1 MSLLTLQQ
9 RLKSLALD
17 PGPLDGVFGRRT
29 EAAINEALDRI
40 TPSVVST
47 PEREAPAAAGV
58 SAIINGQPKAKRT
71 INEVI
76 IHCAATPEGKDFT
89 VADITRW
96 HKERGFST
104 IGYHWVV
111 YRDGSVHAGRLEAS
125 IGAHVSGH
133 NADTLGVCYI
143 GGLSANGTIAKD
155 TRTPAQRAALTDLVK
170 ALVAKYP
177 TIKKI
182 SGHNQYAAK
191 ACPSF
196 DVRKDPLSKL
206 V

>member
-1 MSLLTLQQ
+1 MTILALQK
-9 RLKSLALD
+9 RLKSLGLD
-17 PGPLDGVFGRRT
+17 PGPIDGIYGSKT
-29 EAAINEALDRI
+29 EAAINEALDKL
-40 TPSVVST
+40 PGAPVSEKPIQT
-47 PEREAPAAAGV
+47 SDIA
-58 SAIINGQPKAKRT
+58 KAVNAQRKASRA

-111 YRDGSVHAGRLEAS
+111 YRDGSVHPGRLEAS

-143 GGLSANGTIAKD
+143 GGLAANGTLAKD
-155 TRTPAQRAALTDLVK
+155 TRTPAQKAALLDLVK
-170 ALVAKYP
+170 ALAAKYP
-177 TIKKI
+177 TIKKVT
-182 SGHNQYAAK
+182 GHNQYAQK

>member
-1 MSLLTLQQ
+1 MTVALQKRLMSL
-9 RLKSLALD
+9 
-17 PGPLDGVFGRRT
+17 GFPLPKFGADGDFGNET
-29 EAAINEALDRI
+29 KGAIHEALNELEKLR
-40 TPSVVST
+40 PS
-47 PEREAPAAAGV
+47 APKPVKSAAPV
-58 SAIINGQPKAKRT
+58 WGQPKAARP
-71 INEVI
+71 INEII

-111 YRDGSVHAGRLEAS
+111 YRDGSIHPGRLEAS

-133 NADTLGVCYI
+133 NAGTLGVCYI
-143 GGLSANGTIAKD
+143 GGLAANGTIAKD
-155 TRTPAQRAALTDLVK
+155 TRTPEQKAALTDLVK
-170 ALVAKYP
+170 ALIAKYP
-177 TIKKI
+177 TIKKVT
-182 SGHNQYAAK
+182 GHNQYAQK

-196 DVRKDPLSKL
+196 DVRQDPLSKL